1 HVNCQSTNRC
11 LINRNIILR
20 CLVQNLTED
29 AILTCTMECHFIIS
43 EWNTRILLRI
53 LTNTQQLPD
62 QIDMRLVSLVFDYL
76 HVFMHIMEND
86 NQSK

>member
-1 HVNCQSTNRC
+1 V
-11 LINRNIILR
+11 LR
-20 CLVQNLTED
+20 FVIVIVDNVRHED
-29 AILTCTMECHFIIS
+29 DKWKRLSRTH
-43 EWNTRILLRI
+43 LRI